1 VAAMMCH
8 GPGVGVETP
17 PLAPVAVAL
26 PVVVL
31 AQAARAGLERQEA
44 RPTARGP
51 GALADSSDLA
61 TPLSRP
67 GLSLT

>member
-1 VAAMMCH
+1 MAGMMCH

-17 PLAPVAVAL
+17 PLAPVAVVL

-31 AQAARAGLERQEA
+31 AQAARAGRQEP

-61 TPLSRP
+61 MPLSRP